1 MPSLGWQWSRSGS
14 LKDVMRKKSTIKI
27 VLRKTFV
34 IFFRIVIFLL
44 VLSLIQVLLFK
55 WSDPI
60 TSSVMTQRQIS
71 SWFSDEKSPVFK
83 WTDYD
88 EISNEFALAVVASED
103 QNFPT
108 HFGFDFEQIN
118 KAIEE
123 REEKGRL
130 RGASTITQQVAKN
143 LFLWEGRSFIRKGI
157 EAYYTI
163 LIELL
168 WSKKRIL
175 EMYLNIAEMG
185 DNIFGVGEASKIY
198 FNKNPK
204 KLSEDES
211 VSIAAVLPNPKRYS
225 VLHPS
230 RYMKRRQLWILNQMR
245 LLNGSTYLDE
255 L

>member
-1 MPSLGWQWSRSGS
+1 
-14 LKDVMRKKSTIKI
+14 MRKKLNRKI
-27 VLRKTFV
+27 ALNKISV
-34 IFFRIVIFLL
+34 IFFRILIFL
-44 VLSLIQVLLFK
+44 VMLSIFQVLLYK

-60 TSSVMTQRQIS
+60 TTSVMTQRQICS
-71 SWFSDEKSPVFK
+71 FFSNEKSPVFR

-88 EISNEFALAVVASED
+88 EISKEFALAVVASED

-123 REEKGRL
+123 REERRRL

-143 LFLWEGRSFIRKGI
+143 LFLWEGRSFIRKGF
-157 EAYYTI
+157 EAYYTL

-175 EMYLNIAEMG
+175 EMYINIAEMG
-185 DNIFGVGEASKIY
+185 DNIFGIGKASKIY
-198 FNKNPK
+198 YNKVPI
-204 KLSEDES
+204 KLTRDES
-211 VSIAAVLPNPKRYS
+211 VSISAVLPNPKRYS
-225 VLHPS
+225 ALNPS
-230 RYMKRRQLWILNQMR
+230 RYIKRRQEWILNQMR
-245 LLNGSTYLDE
+245 LLGGATYLDE